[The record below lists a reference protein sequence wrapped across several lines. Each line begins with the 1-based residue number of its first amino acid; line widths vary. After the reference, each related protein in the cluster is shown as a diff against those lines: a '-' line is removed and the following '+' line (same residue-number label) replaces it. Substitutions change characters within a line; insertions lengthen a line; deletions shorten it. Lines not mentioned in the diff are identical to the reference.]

1 MTIEQLEDLADN
13 LCEFQ
18 REFYPSGNGG
28 SDASYGIEL
37 VLDLLE
43 QEIEL
48 LIKEQ

>member
-18 REFYPSGNGG
+18 REFYPSRGG
-28 SDASYGIEL
+28 EASYGIEL

-43 QEIEL
+43 QEIER